1 MDADWATARTLR
13 VVANDLLGKQCSDM
27 STTFTAR
34 TRNREKVS
42 TRPLRIRKSATNPTL
57 NQ

>member
-1 MDADWATARTLR
+1 VDADWATARTLR
-13 VVANDLLGKQCSDM
+13 VAANNLFGRQCSDM
-27 STTFTAR
+27 STTVTAR

>member
-1 MDADWATARTLR
+1 MPTGLLPEPF
-13 VVANDLLGKQCSDM
+13 VSGANNLFGRQCSDM
-27 STTFTAR
+27 SPTFTAR

-42 TRPLRIRKSATNPTL
+42 TRPLRIRRSATNPTL